1 MQYFSCRCT
10 VHWGVQCVWANPVD
24 SEGNELTIGKQ
35 EVEQAGRYAH
45 IVADGKGYTTDGD
58 ITINVQAE
66 SGDSRIYAIAAGDG
80 KDLTLN
86 FEKLDI
92 DMITTES
99 SKPQIR
105 AIRNNGG
112 GHMIFNGNIELT
124 VNGKANGFV
133 NAVDCWDGG
142 YVEFNGESTSLT
154 TYGDGVQVNSIQC
167 VSLNGEE
174 TTIVFNS
181 DSTNITNDSN
191 KSGGINW
198 ANDFIIEGLN
208 AKVIFNGNEVNL
220 TSINKDYTAQNISLV
235 SGGVVEFNADKTT
248 LRAESDYGVNGI
260 GGTGIAKFNNGI
272 VNIIGEVNTDNGQG
286 TSNAIGIFTG
296 TQVSENVEE
305 FNINIFG
312 AGVESTNDN
321 NTNGTAGIYAHGD
334 DVTVAAKKLNV
345 TVTPKS
351 AHNQIAYG
359 LRADVGA
366 KISVSEDT
374 ATTINVGSATGD
386 TSYNEAVGVYAG
398 NFYDKYISVGS
409 VEILGDTT
417 INAYGNTDAKALY
430 ASDGGT
436 ITVGSEGKT
445 VSLVGDVVAEGENS
459 VIDINAEK
467 LTQNG
472 SIIVSGGEYSGSNL
486 ELNADENQLA
496 VYGGTDKA
504 AVIVKDNGSAVFD
517 GKSTIIDVNA
527 DHNGKVFG
535 LILNNGAQAEF
546 NADQTKIYV
555 DNVNKVGTW
564 DYAVDVKENSQL
576 DFNGTDVD
584 ILANKLGYTSQTF
597 TVRNGSVV
605 NFNNTG
611 VTKISATGD
620 SSVTSL
626 DVKNG
631 GVMNVSS
638 DSFIIHSKINS
649 KNEAAINAIGIQIHS
664 ESNQPQTT
672 KLNVTDNVNTFDI
685 TVEGQGYDYD
695 GTSYSSGTAALKASD
710 KAAADIKA
718 DNFNVNVSFDGTY
731 SGDNNHNIMAG
742 IWTEAGG
749 IIQSSADTVIN
760 VTKTGPQAGKAY
772 AVWSTGKDSV
782 ITLSGNTEI
791 NAYGIEEAVALLAQN
806 GGTITVGSEGKTV
819 SLVGDVVA
827 DGNNSVINIA
837 GDSVFNEKDT
847 EFTSTNNGTI
857 NLTGGNMSGM
867 LNISEGSTVNL
878 NGATFTTDNIAS
890 DITGNGK
897 LVLKDSGVL
906 STTADQIFTSESGK
920 VTATDEVDGINNTD
934 KVTFESGTVSLN
946 DAEYNLEFL
955 HSAVAEIGSYKYD
968 NTNTSKTGIVMTGD
982 LVGGIEDNK
991 ITVDDAA
998 SVGDDIALDKVTVEA
1013 DNNLLVGAVV
1023 SGEQKIESITI
1034 KDSVTNGFN
1043 AGSLDL
1049 NASEGTT
1056 GMVITNDKNVTL
1068 GGSEGGSIITV
1079 NGNENATVNVVVGT
1093 NSLVDG
1099 ATSTTG
1105 SFTIGNALATS
1116 ETEYTLN
1123 GSVTVNADSNLT
1135 TNGQTTITGGV
1146 TLNDGN
1152 LDAASGALDLTGE
1165 NNGITATGNS
1175 TITGTVNVGT
1185 LTGASGAVINVGNS
1199 DKAAN
1204 VVVNKADLKG
1214 ATVFLDP
1221 AWENGTEITDASNMA
1236 VETSTELD
1244 GNYVVGQNSV
1254 LSFGID
1260 NTEKAQ
1266 EVFAKTGLT
1275 WGEDDI
1281 TAALYIA
1288 DTVDLTNGSVVVD
1301 GSLTEAPTSASA
1313 DTFTA
1318 AEGSVTM
1325 IDGSKFAEDGT
1336 VAVSAAITGVTTATI
1351 DDSAKL
1357 YIDNA
1362 KKGETYKVIN
1372 GVDTGW
1378 ADSNIISDNSLLV
1391 FAGDTNADSA
1401 FNVTASYDKVD
1412 NVYGKGAVVIADV
1425 VDKTL
1430 EVGKDGDAAYDFF
1443 NAAASSKNNATKAAQ
1458 AAAFNSVANMGEMG
1472 GVSHAAYSVSN
1483 AMTDA
1488 VADHLSIATHGDQ
1501 DKDIWAHYV
1510 HNKENIE
1517 NIRLGGLSAGYDLQ
1531 YNGIVVGS
1539 DLYKKGK
1546 ATAGIALSYIEG
1558 DVTNSNIASYTKNEA
1573 EYYGASVY
1581 GRIDNGNSAVLGDI
1595 TYMHGSSDISQNNS
1609 GYKLTADADTDVF
1622 SIGVRAEQKI
1632 EAGIGQFVP
1641 YAGLRYMHLGTGN
1654 YANSIGMNYDVDEQ
1668 NLWLLPVGVTYSC
1681 EAQKGGWTIRPVV
1694 EAGYVWAMG
1703 DRDTNQTVSL
1713 NGAAN
1718 GFGFDTADSGSFVSR
1733 FAVEAER
1740 ANIVYSLGYEY
1751 QKGDTVKANKWMA
1764 NMTWKF

>member
-1 MQYFSCRCT
+1 MNNLRMDKKILCGILAA
-10 VHWGVQCVWANPVD
+10 GVLSIGGTDCVWAGESINDDNFVNGIISSNENYVID
-24 SEGNELTIGKQ
+24 SNQIENIFGTPRGYGIKLEKTAVNLVNLDNNSLIVKNKLDYSNNSQLDVNYGIIQLGNTNLIINGNLDMNVYGIGIRQVRGIHEMKND
-35 EVEQAGRYAH
+35 A
-45 IVADGKGYTTDGD
+45 
-58 ITINVQAE
+58 ITINGNSNIVSVLDGNAGNINQAAPI
-66 SGDSRIYAIAAGDG
+66 SPNNAYVAGVGVWDGSAI
-80 KDLTLN
+80 N
-86 FEKLDI
+86 
-92 DMITTES
+92 
-99 SKPQIR
+99 
-105 AIRNNGG
+105 
-112 GHMIFNGNIELT
+112 FNGNTKITVSAINSIGSTWANALQNAGGT
-124 VNGKANGFV
+124 VNFYGNETDLSVTNDNYTAQTIITFRGNDGNGII
-133 NAVDCWDGG
+133 GG
-142 YVEFNGESTSLT
+142 ITN
-154 TYGDGVQVNSIQC
+154 
-167 VSLNGEE
+167 
-174 TTIVFNS
+174 FNS
-181 DSTNITNDSN
+181 KNTTNLTAKSNFGSNVIGFSTGVSYVN
-191 KSGGINW
+191 
-198 ANDFIIEGLN
+198 
-208 AKVIFNGNEVNL
+208 FNSKEVNL
-220 TSINKDYTAQNISLV
+220 HAIITD
-235 SGGVVEFNADKTT
+235 GV
-248 LRAESDYGVNGI
+248 
-260 GGTGIAKFNNGI
+260 GGT
-272 VNIIGEVNTDNGQG
+272 
-286 TSNAIGIFTG
+286 NAIGILG
-296 TQVSENVEE
+296 GDNVIVSSNVEK
-305 FNINIFG
+305 FNVIVEG
-312 AGVESTNDN
+312 AGVDN
-321 NTNGTAGIYAHGD
+321 GNSGYSNGTAGIYESGGKT
-334 DVTVAAKKLNV
+334 TVNSKKLNV
-345 TVTPKS
+345 NVISGEDTENTKFDKS
-351 AHNQIAYG
+351 QADALGDDYCTAYG
-359 LRADVGA
+359 LRADYSGHITIGKDTNAVIYA
-366 KISVSEDT
+366 KDNYKNAI
-374 ATTINVGSATGD
+374 A
-386 TSYNEAVGVYAG
+386 VYAG
-398 NFYDKYISVGS
+398 DFNNGNIAPGS
-409 VEILGDTT
+409 VEILGNAT
-417 INAYGNTDAKALY
+417 ITAIGGKGTKALY
-430 ASDGGT
+430 A
-436 ITVGSEGKT
+436 K
-445 VSLVGDVVAEGENS
+445 
-459 VIDINAEK
+459 
-467 LTQNG
+467 
-472 SIIVSGGEYSGSNL
+472 
-486 ELNADENQLA
+486 
-496 VYGGTDKA
+496 
-504 AVIVKDNGSAVFD
+504 
-517 GKSTIIDVNA
+517 
-527 DHNGKVFG
+527 
-535 LILNNGAQAEF
+535 
-546 NADQTKIYV
+546 
-555 DNVNKVGTW
+555 
-564 DYAVDVKENSQL
+564 
-576 DFNGTDVD
+576 
-584 ILANKLGYTSQTF
+584 
-597 TVRNGSVV
+597 
-605 NFNNTG
+605 
-611 VTKISATGD
+611 
-620 SSVTSL
+620 
-626 DVKNG
+626 
-631 GVMNVSS
+631 
-638 DSFIIHSKINS
+638 
-649 KNEAAINAIGIQIHS
+649 
-664 ESNQPQTT
+664 
-672 KLNVTDNVNTFDI
+672 
-685 TVEGQGYDYD
+685 
-695 GTSYSSGTAALKASD
+695 
-710 KAAADIKA
+710 
-718 DNFNVNVSFDGTY
+718 
-731 SGDNNHNIMAG
+731 
-742 IWTEAGG
+742 
-749 IIQSSADTVIN
+749 
-760 VTKTGPQAGKAY
+760 
-772 AVWSTGKDSV
+772 
-782 ITLSGNTEI
+782 
-791 NAYGIEEAVALLAQN
+791 N

-837 GDSVFNEKDT
+837 GDSVFNTENT
-847 EFTSTNNGTI
+847 EFTTANNGSI
-857 NLTGGNMSGM
+857 NLAGGNMSGV
-867 LNISEGSTVNL
+867 LNISKDSIVNL
-878 NGATFTTDNIAS
+878 NGATFSAANIAD
-890 DITGNGK
+890 DITGGGK
-897 LVLKDSGVL
+897 LVLKAAGVL
-906 STTADQIFTSESGK
+906 STTADQIFTNGESA
-920 VTATDEVDGINNTD
+920 VTAIGTVDGILGSTAD
-934 KVTFESGTVSLN
+934 KVTFESGTVSLT

-1362 KKGETYKVIN
+1362 KKGETYKVIA
-1372 GVDTGW
+1372 GSDTGW
-1378 ADSNIISDNSLLV
+1378 TNDNIISDNSLLV
-1391 FAGDTNADSA
+1391 FAGDTTDNNA

-1412 NVYGKGAVVIADV
+1412 NVYGTGAVVIADV

-1443 NAAASSKNNATKAAQ
+1443 NAAASSKNNATKDAQ
-1458 AAAFNSVANMGEMG
+1458 AAAFNSAANMGEMG
-1472 GVSHAAYSVSN
+1472 GVNHAACSVSN

-1573 EYYGASVY
+1573 EYYGASIY

-1654 YANSIGMNYDVDEQ
+1654 YTNSIGMNYDVDEQ

>member
-1 MQYFSCRCT
+1 MDKKILCGILAA
-10 VHWGVQCVWANPVD
+10 GVLSIGGTDCVWAGAGDYAGQGNAITD
-24 SEGNELTIGKQ
+24 SNLTDYSGKKVIGGWDIYKGNLNDDGSAETNTSINIGVGTFDDIIGGSHIKQPGNSTDRYAVKIGNTNVVINGGSFTDGSASGSSYIIGGSKANNSDNTDLTVNNVKLTITGGDFSDAYVVGGNYIKATGNSGAGTPSTTTATAGDVKVNISGGIFGNTVYGGSVADNYGTAQANGKPALTAIDKSTELTI
-35 EVEQAGRYAH
+35 
-45 IVADGKGYTTDGD
+45 
-58 ITINVQAE
+58 
-66 SGDSRIYAIAAGDG
+66 
-80 KDLTLN
+80 
-86 FEKLDI
+86 
-92 DMITTES
+92 
-99 SKPQIR
+99 
-105 AIRNNGG
+105 
-112 GHMIFNGNIELT
+112 
-124 VNGKANGFV
+124 
-133 NAVDCWDGG
+133 
-142 YVEFNGESTSLT
+142 
-154 TYGDGVQVNSIQC
+154 
-167 VSLNGEE
+167 
-174 TTIVFNS
+174 
-181 DSTNITNDSN
+181 
-191 KSGGINW
+191 SGGM
-198 ANDFIIEGLN
+198 
-208 AKVIFNGNEVNL
+208 
-220 TSINKDYTAQNISLV
+220 
-235 SGGVVEFNADKTT
+235 
-248 LRAESDYGVNGI
+248 
-260 GGTGIAKFNNGI
+260 FNNG
-272 VNIIGEVNTDNGQG
+272 V
-286 TSNAIGIFTG
+286 
-296 TQVSENVEE
+296 
-305 FNINIFG
+305 FG
-312 AGVESTNDN
+312 AGMA
-321 NTNGTAGIYAHGD
+321 NGTSSVI
-334 DVTVAAKKLNV
+334 NV
-345 TVTPKS
+345 
-351 AHNQIAYG
+351 
-359 LRADVGA
+359 
-366 KISVSEDT
+366 DT
-374 ATTINVGSATGD
+374 AKLTIIDNGNNEAPGVTINGGRIIGGGD
-386 TSYNEAVGVYAG
+386 AVNGGTVNVANTEVTIDGLKAG
-398 NFYDKYISVGS
+398 EY
-409 VEILGDTT
+409 
-417 INAYGNTDAKALY
+417 AKALY
-430 ASDGGT
+430 AGSNNAGVSNTTKLTIKNAVLGNGDNNGNNKWGIYGGSRVNDISNAEIKDAKDIYIDIDDSHLAADVRGGAGLFVSNTIVTNGTSVVDIKNTTVDGYSDNNNNDWSGRVFGAGILQSSTDSMLVHENTNVLVENVGGKTYDKDTGETVINENPGTEIYGGGQLYSGKQSILNVKNANIIIDGEETALNSVFGGNTISGT
-436 ITVGSEGKT
+436 ISKDLSSVAVVGNT
-445 VSLVGDVVAEGENS
+445 DVVVNNGNITNYIIGGNTTNWFGTSVVGILDDENGQYEYNGHRYNAGSTKVTLNNGGNEDSLMVIGGSSSTYGWYYNENGKREAVVYGNTEVNINGGVASDVIGAGYASYYNDVSVGEGPLTDDAPISNVYGNTNVNINGGVISNNVIGGGLSVSTHKELASKANVEGNTNVTVTAGEIKGNVIAGGYAEGEGVQANVSGTATINMQGGSVAGS
-459 VIDINAEK
+459 VIVGGYAEGSATATTEKAVLNYKNGIISGDIIATAKTADINIGNVDFNNKFTSQGSEMNIFGDFVFTKDNVLEAIN
-467 LTQNG
+467 NG
-472 SIIVSGGEYSGSNL
+472 SINL
-486 ELNADENQLA
+486 A
-496 VYGGTDKA
+496 
-504 AVIVKDNGSAVFD
+504 
-517 GKSTIIDVNA
+517 
-527 DHNGKVFG
+527 
-535 LILNNGAQAEF
+535 
-546 NADQTKIYV
+546 
-555 DNVNKVGTW
+555 
-564 DYAVDVKENSQL
+564 
-576 DFNGTDVD
+576 
-584 ILANKLGYTSQTF
+584 
-597 TVRNGSVV
+597 
-605 NFNNTG
+605 
-611 VTKISATGD
+611 
-620 SSVTSL
+620 
-626 DVKNG
+626 
-631 GVMNVSS
+631 
-638 DSFIIHSKINS
+638 
-649 KNEAAINAIGIQIHS
+649 
-664 ESNQPQTT
+664 
-672 KLNVTDNVNTFDI
+672 
-685 TVEGQGYDYD
+685 
-695 GTSYSSGTAALKASD
+695 
-710 KAAADIKA
+710 
-718 DNFNVNVSFDGTY
+718 
-731 SGDNNHNIMAG
+731 
-742 IWTEAGG
+742 
-749 IIQSSADTVIN
+749 
-760 VTKTGPQAGKAY
+760 
-772 AVWSTGKDSV
+772 
-782 ITLSGNTEI
+782 
-791 NAYGIEEAVALLAQN
+791 
-806 GGTITVGSEGKTV
+806 
-819 SLVGDVVA
+819 
-827 DGNNSVINIA
+827 
-837 GDSVFNEKDT
+837 
-847 EFTSTNNGTI
+847 
-857 NLTGGNMSGM
+857 GGNMSGV
-867 LNISEGSTVNL
+867 LNISKDSIVNL
-878 NGATFTTDNIAS
+878 NGATFSAANIAD
-890 DITGNGK
+890 DITGGGK
-897 LVLKDSGVL
+897 LVLKAAGVL
-906 STTADQIFTSESGK
+906 STTADQIFTNGESA
-920 VTATDEVDGINNTD
+920 VTAIGTVDGILGSTAD
-934 KVTFESGTVSLN
+934 KVTFESGTVSLT

-1362 KKGETYKVIN
+1362 KKGETYKVIA
-1372 GVDTGW
+1372 GSDTGW
-1378 ADSNIISDNSLLV
+1378 TNDNIISDNSLLV
-1391 FAGDTNADSA
+1391 FEGDTTDNNA

-1412 NVYGKGAVVIADV
+1412 NVYGTGAVVIADV

-1430 EVGKDGDAAYDFF
+1430 EVGKDGDAAFDFF
-1443 NAAASSKNNATKAAQ
+1443 NAAASSKNNATKDAQ
-1458 AAAFNSVANMGEMG
+1458 AAAFNSAANMGEMG
-1472 GVSHAAYSVSN
+1472 GVNHAAYSVSN

-1654 YANSIGMNYDVDEQ
+1654 YANSIGMNYDVDGQ